1 MDTLVLILRWVGLFV
16 EVFLVFL
23 TMLFMIGATM
33 ETPFAGIGLAIGIAG
48 LIYAIFK
55 RDEDIIDRYFFY
67 IIGLITAYAIAFFV
81 SR

>member
-1 MDTLVLILRWVGLFV
+1 MDVLVSILRFVGLFI
-16 EVFLVFL
+16 EVFFVFL

-33 ETPFAGIGLAIGIAG
+33 ETPFAAVGLVMGIVG

-55 RDEDIIDRYFFY
+55 RDEDFIDRYFY
-67 IIGLITAYAIAFFV
+67 YLIGLITSYAIAFFI

>member
-1 MDTLVLILRWVGLFV
+1 MDILVSILRLVGLFI

-33 ETPFAGIGLAIGIAG
+33 ETPFAAIGLVMGIGG
-48 LIYAIFK
+48 LIYAIVK
-55 RDEDIIDRYFFY
+55 REQDIIDRYFY
-67 IIGLITAYAIAFFV
+67 YLIGLMTAYAIALFL

>member
-1 MDTLVLILRWVGLFV
+1 MDILVSVLRTVGLFI

-33 ETPFAGIGLAIGIAG
+33 ETPFAAIGLVMGIGG
-48 LIYAIFK
+48 LIYAIVK
-55 RDEDIIDRYFFY
+55 REQDIIDRYFY
-67 IIGLITAYAIAFFV
+67 YLIGVITAYAIAFFL

>member
-1 MDTLVLILRWVGLFV
+1 MDILVSILRLVGLFI
-16 EVFLVFL
+16 EVFVVFL

-33 ETPFAGIGLAIGIAG
+33 ETPVAAIGLVMGIGG

-55 RDEDIIDRYFFY
+55 RDEDVIDRYFY
-67 IIGLITAYAIAFFV
+67 YLIGVITAYAIAFFL

>member
-1 MDTLVLILRWVGLFV
+1 MDILVSILRLVGLFI

-33 ETPFAGIGLAIGIAG
+33 ETPFAAIGLVMGIGG
-48 LIYAIFK
+48 LIYAIVK
-55 RDEDIIDRYFFY
+55 REQDIIDRYFY
-67 IIGLITAYAIAFFV
+67 YLIGLITAYAIAFFL

>member
-33 ETPFAGIGLAIGIAG
+33 ETPVAGIGLAIGIAG

-67 IIGLITAYAIAFFV
+67 IIGLLTAYAIAFFV
-81 SR
+81 SK

>member
-1 MDTLVLILRWVGLFV
+1 MDILVSVLRIVGLFI

-33 ETPFAGIGLAIGIAG
+33 ETPFATIGLIMGIGG
-48 LIYAIFK
+48 LIYAIVK
-55 RDEDIIDRYFFY
+55 REQDIIDRYFY
-67 IIGLITAYAIAFFV
+67 YLIGLITSYAIAFFI

>member
-1 MDTLVLILRWVGLFV
+1 MDILVSILRLVGLFI
-16 EVFLVFL
+16 EVFIVFL

-33 ETPFAGIGLAIGIAG
+33 ETPFAAIGLLMGIGG

-55 RDEDIIDRYFFY
+55 RDEDVIERYFY
-67 IIGLITAYAIAFFV
+67 YLIGVITAYAIAFFL

>member
-1 MDTLVLILRWVGLFV
+1 MDVLVSILRFVGLFI

-33 ETPFAGIGLAIGIAG
+33 ETSFAAIGLVIGIAG
-48 LIYAIFK
+48 LIYAILK

-67 IIGLITAYAIAFFV
+67 LIGLITSYAIAFFI